1 MIRLRTRSA
10 GPRPL
15 RSLIRLSAW
24 LLGFTA
30 ALPTAAVAD
39 EIDELVRRM
48 LNAQTAGA
56 SAAGSRARQVAT
68 PAGQGASNGRNVAAT
83 NPPGDALPERERRPA
98 SAADMADQC
107 AWGAG
112 DELVLKLGKDCPPQ
126 QVAATVRQA
135 VERHAASVNR
145 TNCGPIDQC
154 RERRAFQKLQ
164 RYSSLEFERKQVGA
178 PRYYGQK

>member
-1 MIRLRTRSA
+1 MIRIRTRST
-10 GPRPL
+10 GPCT
-15 RSLIRLSAW
+15 LIRLSAW
-24 LLGFTA
+24 LLAFTA

-39 EIDELVRRM
+39 EIDELVGRM
-48 LNAQTAGA
+48 LNAQVAGG
-56 SAAGSRARQVAT
+56 AAASRARPAAA
-68 PAGQGASNGRNVAAT
+68 PAGQGASGGRNAAASNRT
-83 NPPGDALPERERRPA
+83 ADAPAERERRPV
-98 SAADMADQC
+98 SATDMADQC

-135 VERHAASVNR
+135 VERHAAASVNR

-164 RYSSLEFERKQVGA
+164 RYSSLEFERRQLGG